1 MKKPIETERLLLREL
16 LASDA
21 ESMFELNSDSQV
33 MKYTGD
39 KPFTHIG
46 QSREVIESI
55 RQQYQRFGVGRWA
68 AVLKNTNEFIG
79 WAGLK
84 YIRQLNGRKD
94 NYDLGYRLLQ
104 RHWSKGYGTELAL
117 ACINYGFLELQL
129 SRISAYADVRHVAS
143 VKILEKCGLKL
154 TNTFVDEGDLCGW
167 YEIANPA

>member
-39 KPFTHIG
+39 KPFTHLD

-84 YIRQLNGRKD
+84 
-94 NYDLGYRLLQ
+94 
-104 RHWSKGYGTELAL
+104 
-117 ACINYGFLELQL
+117 
-129 SRISAYADVRHVAS
+129 
-143 VKILEKCGLKL
+143 
-154 TNTFVDEGDLCGW
+154 
-167 YEIANPA
+167 